1 MSAAGLA
8 RPCGHMFGVGQRS
21 IANHGTGAAENTS
34 SEVERSASTCEWAT
48 KVGEWA
54 TKVGESPRARGPVG
68 AVWGRVGTLLGRHR
82 GDSDPPGATRGADLG
97 PTGRVHA
104 GPTLARTSGG
114 TGGRLAAG
122 RVATRCGESRP
133 GRVPLGGA
141 SGSSPL
147 PCAPP
152 LPVRPLPRLRASLQ
166 PSDSRALGN
175 PIYNPPYEVGAPKRQ
190 ASPWTSFIS
199 DPLRGR

>member
-166 PSDSRALGN
+166 PSDSR
-175 PIYNPPYEVGAPKRQ
+175 PREPY
-190 ASPWTSFIS
+190 I
-199 DPLRGR
+199 

>member
-1 MSAAGLA
+1 MAAAVRARWLGRAACDLLADHCVAAAARRGLAGHLPCAALLLRNEVVSSTSTMAAAGWCWCLFIMNSSIVVYLA
-8 RPCGHMFGVGQRS
+8 QSGSLDVPEGV
-21 IANHGTGAAENTS
+21 
-34 SEVERSASTCEWAT
+34 
-48 KVGEWA
+48 
-54 TKVGESPRARGPVG
+54 
-68 AVWGRVGTLLGRHR
+68 L
-82 GDSDPPGATRGADLG
+82 D
-97 PTGRVHA
+97 
-104 GPTLARTSGG
+104 LARTPGPLAQPSGSRVG
-114 TGGRLAAG
+114 AREADSRRGGWRLGA
-122 RVATRCGESRP
+122 VSRP